1 MDRCTASWKIEGY
14 ESSSHNRFVYL
25 TTRLIGHPVEVHV
38 KNGLLIYIVIF
49 HATNAEKGFG
59 IILKMALGKRWY
71 FGNVTKPTSTSSPQL
86 VLTDA
91 ISPNLSPHRF
101 FRCHDRSPTC
111 STKSH
116 HGRNKLVA
124 VTSPFLYTETAPT
137 ATRAALLHA
146 RTMEPVAATLL
157 FAEPN
162 PAPAY
167 VSSLHLEDQRPVHAT
182 VSSNLHE

>member
-1 MDRCTASWKIEGY
+1 ME
-14 ESSSHNRFVYL
+14 
-25 TTRLIGHPVEVHV
+25 
-38 KNGLLIYIVIF
+38 NGLLIYIVIF
-49 HATNAEKGFG
+49 HATNAEKDFG

-124 VTSPFLYTETAPT
+124 VLSLFLHTETATILLSWPPIALDRDRLPCMIDSPYFCTVASKT
-137 ATRAALLHA
+137 AH
-146 RTMEPVAATLL
+146 
-157 FAEPN
+157 
-162 PAPAY
+162 
-167 VSSLHLEDQRPVHAT
+167 SSLEPIVACPMDAHLLSPYVRCPDSA
-182 VSSNLHE
+182 SSCERALHLAL